1 MKNLLIYIITAL
13 LIYFVI
19 SHYIAKEQIELL
31 KNVSLFQ
38 IIISI
43 LIALVIFT
51 VSGNQFSYILFKSTK
66 TKLSIPDRI
75 GFPTARNLWSYIIP
89 FQGSFAYSLA
99 FIKFK
104 YKVNLKDGLSINIYL
119 LLFNFF
125 FTGFVGIYYSLQ
137 SSSLPV
143 LFLIISIL
151 LLSIPVLLLLFD
163 RILKNIKTPDSK
175 MLKFLINNISKV
187 STGIAILWKDLKFTV
202 NVFLFNIVHTI
213 VTIIWFYWTV
223 HIFNLN
229 IDLISVIF
237 LALILKISLIF
248 RLTPGNLGVEQLI
261 YGGIFALMNYDPKL
275 GVLIS
280 LFHKSIT
287 IMISLSIGSIF
298 TLINFKHF
306 SFSTVIN
313 SLKKKTLRTHEDSC

>member
-1 MKNLLIYIITAL
+1 MKNIIIYIVTAL

-19 SHYIAKEQIELL
+19 SHYISAEQIELL
-31 KNVSLFQ
+31 KNVSFFQ
-38 IIISI
+38 ISISI
-43 LIALVIFT
+43 LIALMIFT
-51 VSGNQFSYILFKSTK
+51 VSGNQFSYILYKSTK

-125 FTGFVGIYYSLQ
+125 FTGFVGVYYSLQ
-137 SSSLPV
+137 SNELPV
-143 LFLIISIL
+143 IFLIISIF
-151 LLSIPVLLLLFD
+151 LLSIPFLIIIFDMILKSFKIPESKIFKFLFD
-163 RILKNIKTPDSK
+163 
-175 MLKFLINNISKV
+175 NISKV
-187 STGIAILWKDLKFTV
+187 SSGISLLWKDLRFTT
-202 NVFLFNIVHTI
+202 NVFLFNIVHTL
-213 VTIIWFYWTV
+213 VTITWFYWTV
-223 HIFNLN
+223 HIFNLE
-229 IDLISVIF
+229 IDLISIIF
-237 LALILKISLIF
+237 LALILKVSLIF

-261 YGGIFALMNYDPKL
+261 YGGIFALMNYDPKI

-298 TLINFKHF
+298 TFINFKYF

-313 SLKKKTLRTHEDSC
+313 SLKNNHSEDL

>member
-1 MKNLLIYIITAL
+1 M
-13 LIYFVI
+13 
-19 SHYIAKEQIELL
+19 
-31 KNVSLFQ
+31 
-38 IIISI
+38 SI

-66 TKLSIPDRI
+66 TQLSITDRI

-125 FTGFVGIYYSLQ
+125 FTGFVGVYYSLQ
-137 SSSLPV
+137 SSSLPIF
-143 LFLIISIL
+143 FLIISIL
-151 LLSIPVLLLLFD
+151 LLSIPFLIILFD
-163 RILKNIKTPDSK
+163 KILKNVKTPNSR
-175 MLKFLINNISKV
+175 MLKFLIGNVSKI
-187 STGIAILWKDLKFTV
+187 STGIAILWKDLKFTI

-223 HIFNLN
+223 HIFNLD

-261 YGGIFALMNYDPKL
+261 YGGIFALMSYDPNI

-298 TLINFKHF
+298 TFLNFKYF

-313 SLKKKTLRTHEDSC
+313 SLKKNNPEDS

>member
-1 MKNLLIYIITAL
+1 MKNLLIYIVTAL

-19 SHYIAKEQIELL
+19 SHYITSEQIELL
-31 KNVSLFQ
+31 QNVSLFQ
-38 IIISI
+38 IAISI
-43 LIALVIFT
+43 LIALMIFT

-125 FTGFVGIYYSLQ
+125 FTGLVGIYYSLQ
-137 SSSLPV
+137 SNSLPV
-143 LFLIISIL
+143 LFLIISIS
-151 LLSIPVLLLLFD
+151 LLSIPLLLLLFD
-163 RILKNIKTPDSK
+163 RVLKNIKTPEFK
-175 MLKFLINNISKV
+175 ILKFLIDNLSKV
-187 STGIAILWKDLKFTV
+187 STGITILWKDLKFTAY
-202 NVFLFNIVHTI
+202 VFLFNVIHTI

-223 HIFNLN
+223 HIFNLD
-229 IDLISVIF
+229 IDIISVIF

-261 YGGIFALMNYDPKL
+261 YGGIFALMNYDPKI

-287 IMISLSIGSIF
+287 IIISLTVGSLF
-298 TLINFKHF
+298 TFINFKYF
-306 SFSTVIN
+306 SFSTILN
-313 SLKKKTLRTHEDSC
+313 FLKQQDQRKNEPAK

>member
-1 MKNLLIYIITAL
+1 MKNIIIYIVTAL

-19 SHYIAKEQIELL
+19 SHYISAEQIELL
-31 KNVSLFQ
+31 KNVSFFQ
-38 IIISI
+38 ISISI
-43 LIALVIFT
+43 LIALMIFT
-51 VSGNQFSYILFKSTK
+51 VSGNQFSYILYKSTK

-125 FTGFVGIYYSLQ
+125 FTGFVGVYYSLQ
-137 SSSLPV
+137 SNELPV
-143 LFLIISIL
+143 IFLIISIF
-151 LLSIPVLLLLFD
+151 LLSIPFLIIIFDMILKSFKIPESKIFKFLFD
-163 RILKNIKTPDSK
+163 
-175 MLKFLINNISKV
+175 NISKV
-187 STGIAILWKDLKFTV
+187 SSGISLLWKDLRFTT
-202 NVFLFNIVHTI
+202 NVFLFNIVHTL
-213 VTIIWFYWTV
+213 VTITWFYWTV
-223 HIFNLN
+223 HIFNLE
-229 IDLISVIF
+229 IDLISIIF
-237 LALILKISLIF
+237 LALILKVSLIF

-261 YGGIFALMNYDPKL
+261 YGGIFALMNYDPKI

-298 TLINFKHF
+298 TFINFKYF

-313 SLKKKTLRTHEDSC
+313 SLKNNHSEDI

>member
-1 MKNLLIYIITAL
+1 MKNILIYIVTAL

-19 SHYIAKEQIELL
+19 SHYISVEQIELL

-38 IIISI
+38 ISISI
-43 LIALVIFT
+43 LIALMIFS

-75 GFPTARNLWSYIIP
+75 GFPTARNLWSYLIP

-137 SSSLPV
+137 SDQLPII
-143 LFLIISIL
+143 FLIISIL
-151 LLSIPVLLLLFD
+151 LLSIPFLIILFD
-163 RILKNIKTPDSK
+163 IILNSVKPPKSK
-175 MLKFLINNISKV
+175 MFKFLIENISKV
-187 STGIAILWKDLKFTV
+187 STGITLLWKDLRFTT
-202 NVFLFNIVHTI
+202 NVFLYNIAHTL
-213 VTIIWFYWTV
+213 VTITWFYWTV

-237 LALILKISLIF
+237 LALILKVSLIF
-248 RLTPGNLGVEQLI
+248 RLTPGNLGVEQLV

-287 IMISLSIGSIF
+287 IIISLSIGSIF
-298 TLINFKHF
+298 TFINFKYF
-306 SFSTVIN
+306 SFSSVMN
-313 SLKKKTLRTHEDSC
+313 SLKKNKSGDV